1 MPHVNP
7 EILRW
12 ARETA
17 GLSRSEAAEKLAL
30 REARGVSPADRIAAL
45 ESGEAE
51 PSRPI
56 LVRMAQKYR
65 RPLLTFYLSK
75 PPRRGDRGQ
84 DFRTL
89 PDEVSAVD
97 EAVLD
102 ALIRDLLARQSLVR
116 SALEDEDEA
125 HDLAFVGSATLD
137 AGVDQV
143 VGSIRATLGLSLE
156 EFRAARN
163 PDEAFQLLRA
173 QTEQAG
179 IFIILIGNLGSHH
192 TDIDLETFRGFTIA
206 DPVAPFIVLNDHD
219 SRAAW
224 SFTLLHELTHLWLG
238 QTGVSAGEPDRAVE
252 RFCNEVAA
260 EYLLPEEEVS
270 DFDLPEPFDVESA
283 ARLVDEFAVARNLS
297 RSMVAYRL
305 HRLGQINASSWRRL
319 SRFFRDRWL
328 EEQDRRRQRG
338 REVGGGPDYYVVRRH
353 RLGSTLVEV
362 TARLMH
368 SGALTTSK
376 AGKVLGVKPQNVTAT
391 TTRLSGYRS
400 SGNGFS
406 IRALSEI

>member
-17 GLSRSEAAEKLAL
+17 GLSRGEASDKLGL
-30 REARGVSPADRIAAL
+30 REARGVNPVERLAAL

-51 PSRPI
+51 PSRPM
-56 LVRMAQKYR
+56 LVRMAKKYR

-75 PPRRGDRGQ
+75 PPQRGDRGQ

-89 PDEVSAVD
+89 PDEVSPAD

-102 ALIRDLLARQSLVR
+102 ALIRDLLARQSLIR
-116 SALEDEDEA
+116 SALEEEDEA
-125 HDLAFVGSATLD
+125 HDLAFVGSATVD
-137 AGVDQV
+137 DGVQQV
-143 VGSIRATLGLSLE
+143 VGNIRTTLGLSLE

-163 PDEAFQLLRA
+163 PDEAFQLLRTRA
-173 QTEQAG
+173 EQAG
-179 IFIILIGNLGSHH
+179 VFILLVGNLGSYH

-238 QTGVSAGEPDRAVE
+238 QTGVSGGEPDRAVE

-260 EYLLPEEEVS
+260 EYLLPAAEVS
-270 DFDLPEPFDVESA
+270 ELDLPEPFEVDGA
-283 ARLVDEFAVARNLS
+283 AQFVGQLAVARNLS

-305 HRLGQINASSWRRL
+305 HRLGHIDAGSWRRL
-319 SRFFRDRWL
+319 SQFFRDRWL
-328 EEQDRRRQRG
+328 EEQDRRRERG
-338 REVGGGPDYYVVRRH
+338 REAGGGPDYYVVRRH
-353 RLGSTLVEV
+353 RLGTTLVEV
-362 TARLMH
+362 TARLMF

-376 AGKVLGVKPQNVTAT
+376 AGKVLGVKPQNVGTLIGEYT
-391 TTRLSGYRS
+391 TLG
-400 SGNGFS
+400 
-406 IRALSEI
+406 RAS